1 MFQMISEGW
10 SPFCLSSSP
19 VVWQRREYNKIADY
33 IVNNTMDRKTSWQQ
47 VFEPPLADFTPLE
60 ANFICHSDGGTRAA
74 SCSAAG
80 WFLEAVVIRGELR
93 YTFPVA
99 MHGQFFNEPISS
111 FLAEAIAVDEAIAYF
126 PKLVSGL

>member
-1 MFQMISEGW
+1 
-10 SPFCLSSSP
+10 
-19 VVWQRREYNKIADY
+19 
-33 IVNNTMDRKTSWQQ
+33 MDRKTSWQHE
-47 VFEPPLADFTPLE
+47 FKPPLLGFTPLE

-99 MHGQFFNEPISS
+99 MHGQFFSTPISS
-111 FLAEAIAVDEAIAYF
+111 FLAEAIAYF
-126 PKLVSGL
+126 VELVFKSY